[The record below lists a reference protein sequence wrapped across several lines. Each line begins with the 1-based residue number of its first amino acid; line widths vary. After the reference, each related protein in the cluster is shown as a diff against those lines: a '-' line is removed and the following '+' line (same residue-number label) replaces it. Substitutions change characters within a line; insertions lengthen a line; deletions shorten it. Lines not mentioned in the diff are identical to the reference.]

1 MQSEIFV
8 MCSQQV
14 LNVLQ
19 NLFKGL
25 RSQDLWWFSGFPLPY
40 NWKKKKITKQG
51 WKNDLQESL

>member
-25 RSQDLWWFSGFPLPY
+25 RSQDLWWFSGFSLPY
-40 NWKKKKITKQG
+40 NWKKNKITKQG